1 MDNAL
6 TGKISQ
12 KGQVVI
18 PAAIR
23 KDLGLK
29 KGSKVSFELK
39 NGEITIKKLP
49 TALDWSNLVK
59 QIPIEDVYIDENGQ
73 YDPKKSPD
81 FHEWM
86 VDG

>member
-39 NGEITIKKLP
+39 NCEITIKKLP